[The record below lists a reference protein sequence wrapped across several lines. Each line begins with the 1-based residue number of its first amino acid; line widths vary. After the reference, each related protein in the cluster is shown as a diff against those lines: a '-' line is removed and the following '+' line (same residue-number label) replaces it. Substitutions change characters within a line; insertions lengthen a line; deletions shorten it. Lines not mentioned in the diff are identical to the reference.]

1 LPRGPAPICASMF
14 SRWRRRRAIRLPAG
28 MAPGLD
34 TTHQHVPLAQTFPSG
49 CHIVEVESDPNTGEA
64 TTTMGGLERT
74 WSGS

>member
-1 LPRGPAPICASMF
+1 
-14 SRWRRRRAIRLPAG
+14 